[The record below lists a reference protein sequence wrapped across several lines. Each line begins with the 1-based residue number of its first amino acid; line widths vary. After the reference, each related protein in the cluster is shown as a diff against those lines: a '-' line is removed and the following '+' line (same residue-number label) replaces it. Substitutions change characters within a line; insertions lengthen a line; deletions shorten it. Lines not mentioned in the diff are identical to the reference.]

1 MLNPNLPEAEL
12 LKSLLQPLL
21 EDFHY
26 WFERSANL
34 LEAEEIGFI
43 SAEEQADL
51 LARVKQAQQEVSAA
65 SALFHA
71 TGGQVGIET
80 AALMPW
86 HRLLAECWQVSAR
99 FRSLQS
105 AKPGK

>member
-34 LEAEEIGFI
+34 LETEE
-43 SAEEQADL
+43 
-51 LARVKQAQQEVSAA
+51 
-65 SALFHA
+65 
-71 TGGQVGIET
+71 
-80 AALMPW
+80 
-86 HRLLAECWQVSAR
+86 
-99 FRSLQS
+99 
-105 AKPGK
+105 

>member
-1 MLNPNLPEAEL
+1 MPNPNLPESEL
-12 LKSLLQPLL
+12 LKSLLEPMLDDL
-21 EDFHY
+21 NY

-34 LEAEEIGFI
+34 LETEEIGFL
-43 SAEEQADL
+43 SQEEQSDL
-51 LARVKQAQQEVSAA
+51 LGRVQQAQQELRAA
-65 SALFHA
+65 QALFQA

-99 FRSLQS
+99 FRSLRS
-105 AKPGK
+105 GKPGK